1 MLDRHLLKGQKADIL
16 PAVDSARGNGV
27 ENVVHLLSSLRG
39 RYSQR
44 ELAAALGVDVRT
56 VRRWEVRETDP
67 PPYLV
72 DAIRQRLLP
81 LDVPDKGEA
90 AFTFIDLFAGIG
102 GIRMGFEAQG
112 GRCVFTSEWNTWAQK
127 TYLANFPDAT
137 HRFAGDITEVDARD
151 IPDHDVLLAGFPCQP
166 FSIAGVSKKN
176 ALGRKH
182 GFADE
187 AQGTLFF
194 DVARIIKTK
203 CPKAFLLENVK
214 NLASHDK
221 GNTFRVILK
230 VLQKELGYHVFWKVI
245 DGQCF
250 VPQHRERI
258 LIAGFREPTDFAWDD
273 LQLPKQGPKLAKILH
288 PQDGSEAIEPPYTEG
303 AKAKVAAKY
312 TLTAHLW
319 QYLQDY
325 AAKHRAAGNG
335 FGFGLVDGSGVART
349 LSARYYKDGSEILVA
364 QGARKR
370 PRRLTPRECA
380 RLMGFPDTFKIPV
393 SDTQAYKLLADAAVV
408 PMMEAAAKCVV
419 SKLHV
424 EERVA
429 MPRATIEPEAFPKR
443 GNWTLEQLKLAFY
456 LYCQL
461 PFGKLHQ
468 RNPQIVELS
477 KLIGRTS
484 SALAMKLVN
493 FASLDPTIRDSGRH
507 GLGNASAL
515 DRVVWA
521 EFHADWE
528 RLVAECQQI
537 REGLAHEQGQRVD
550 APPEANS
557 DFALADFT
565 GETRRAIVEQRV
577 KQSFFRH
584 AVLASYRGRCCISGV
599 SDSRLLVAS
608 HIVPWRDDKANRL
621 NPSNGLCL
629 SAIHDKA
636 FDGYLFSLT
645 DDARIVL
652 SKRLRATKDA
662 FLKEVFW
669 PIEGRVIE
677 LPERFSPE
685 PGFMRSHL
693 ENMLRSEA

>member
-1 MLDRHLLKGQKADIL
+1 M
-16 PAVDSARGNGV
+16 GNGV

-81 LDVPDKGEA
+81 LEVPDSRDA

-102 GIRMGFEAQG
+102 GIRMGFEAHG
-112 GRCVFTSEWNTWAQK
+112 GRCVFTSEWNAWAQK

-137 HRFAGDITEVDARD
+137 HHFAGDITGVDARD

-187 AQGTLFF
+187 TQGTLFF
-194 DVARIIKTK
+194 DVARIIKAK
-203 CPKAFLLENVK
+203 QPKAFLLENVK
-214 NLASHDK
+214 NLKSHDK
-221 GNTFRVILK
+221 GNTFRVIERT
-230 VLQKELGYHVFWKVI
+230 LQKDLGYQIHCKII

-258 LIAGFREPTDFAWDD
+258 LIVGFREPTDFSWDD
-273 LQLPKQGPKLAKILH
+273 LRLPKQGPRLASILH
-288 PQDGSEAIEPPYTEG
+288 PQDGTEAAEPPYTEG
-303 AKAKVAAKY
+303 AKAKAAAKY

-335 FGFGLVDGSGVART
+335 FGFGLVDGNGVART
-349 LSARYYKDGSEILVA
+349 LSARYYKDGSEILVS
-364 QGARKR
+364 QGARRR

-380 RLMGFPDTFKIPV
+380 RLMGFPSTFKIPV
-393 SDTQAYKLLADAAVV
+393 SDTQAYKLFADAAVV
-408 PMMEAAAKCVV
+408 PMIEAVAQCIV
-419 SKLHV
+419 SKLRV

-429 MPRATIEPEAFPKR
+429 MPRTTIAPETFPKR
-443 GNWTLEQLKLAFY
+443 GNWTREQLKLAFY

-468 RNPQIVELS
+468 RNPQIMELS
-477 KLIGRTS
+477 NLIGRTPS
-484 SALAMKLVN
+484 SLAMKLVN
-493 FASLDPTIRDSGRH
+493 FASLDPTIRNSGRH

-515 DRVVWA
+515 DKAVWE

-528 RLVAECQQI
+528 RLVVECQQI
-537 REGLAHEQGQRVD
+537 RESLAHLQGQRVET
-550 APPEANS
+550 PQEMER
-557 DFALADFT
+557 DFSITDFT

-577 KQSFFRH
+577 KQSFFRR
-584 AVLASYRGRCCISGV
+584 AVLASYRGRCCVSGV
-599 SDSRLLVAS
+599 SDARLLVAS
-608 HIVPWRDDKANRL
+608 HIVPWRDDRANRL

-636 FDGYLFSLT
+636 FDSHLFSLT
-645 DDARIVL
+645 DDGRIVL
-652 SKRLRATKDA
+652 SKRLKASKDE
-662 FLKEVFW
+662 FIKEVFW
-669 PIEGRVIE
+669 SAEDRAIE
-677 LPERFSPE
+677 LPERFRPE
-685 PGFMRSHL
+685 LEFLRQHR
-693 ENMLRSEA
+693 ENMLGSDR